1 MIDIDKKK
9 VLGRGA
15 TATIYQAKKGGKDY
29 AAKIFHQGKKINV
42 KKIEA
47 MMANPPKNKFMKID
61 GLSFLQFAWPTELI
75 YSDKKEITGFLMPL
89 IDLKNSFSLDVFYD
103 KVLFHKLNSANE
115 VALTFKLAIAKN
127 LASAVADLHKDKHYF
142 IDLKP
147 QNIRVAK
154 GTHAVS
160 LLDCDG
166 FSITGKDGSR
176 FPAELISTDYI
187 APEVTNKNES
197 PKNLGEAQDLYA
209 LAVILFQL
217 LNHGTHPFQG
227 IIRNNLKANTN
238 DEKAARGYYPH
249 GLKPHSYIDPRQ
261 QSVHSTFLDS
271 TRKLFDEAF
280 VGNASSRPKA
290 SVWVKHFD
298 EILKK
303 KLIVRCSKHSNDLS
317 HLRFKDMECPSCYLE
332 KINGSIKT
340 KKIQP
345 TSRKVKQKNTSYASP
360 PSPVASGLSMQPLWW
375 IIGIIAA
382 IIFINYISESKKK
395 TYSNYSNKSY
405 SENSSQ
411 PQKSSSNKNCAEV
424 MGECQG
430 YIKYN
435 NAEYK
440 GFAKKGEMS
449 GWGVLSFFGGDLKD
463 CIHSGNFKNDKA
475 NGYGT
480 LECKNGY
487 YEAGDYKDDQLIGKV
502 TIRYKNGDT
511 FNGEFKNN
519 EINGKGKYI
528 FKSTGNSYEGEFKN
542 GLRHGYGIFTS
553 GKDKSVLKGYW
564 ENDNFIPPEE
574 PKKTETVKNENET
587 TKINV
592 EKKPN
597 KTSSNQINN
606 SQEKIKQEHR
616 EFQIKKEAEK
626 KRMADYERRWPNLSE
641 SEKIEIVRNECKL
654 SKTMGFIWI
663 VDKGYSC
670 NAYANNEDLTIA
682 YSESSGGGYESDT
695 SGGADLGGYNST
707 NKQSENVVYGKS
719 CLTVIENCYG
729 SEVYSDG
736 SKYTGYWKNKKY
748 DGQGTLT
755 IPSGD
760 YLNGNFKAGVASGPG
775 VYHFKSGDRAEG
787 NLVNGWLEGKGTY
800 FFRNGDSMEAYFVR
814 GETRKEGKTTYYFYA
829 DPRYRG
835 DRWEGPIKNGL
846 LNGKGIYIRANGERI
861 EANYVNGQPQGG
873 FLDFLMTPPDKVP
886 STQGSFGN

>member
-1 MIDIDKKK
+1 M
-9 VLGRGA
+9 
-15 TATIYQAKKGGKDY
+15 
-29 AAKIFHQGKKINV
+29 
-42 KKIEA
+42 
-47 MMANPPKNKFMKID
+47 
-61 GLSFLQFAWPTELI
+61 
-75 YSDKKEITGFLMPL
+75 
-89 IDLKNSFSLDVFYD
+89 
-103 KVLFHKLNSANE
+103 
-115 VALTFKLAIAKN
+115 ALTFKLAIAKN

-395 TYSNYSNKSY
+395 TYSEYSNKSY

-411 PQKSSSNKNCAEV
+411 TQTTSTNKDCSQISGDCVGSLKLNN
-424 MGECQG
+424 GIYQG
-430 YIKYN
+430 AVKN
-435 NAEYK
+435 GKAT
-440 GFAKKGEMS
+440 
-449 GWGVLSFFGGDLKD
+449 GWGVLTFNKD
-463 CIHSGNFKNDKA
+463 ELQGCSLSGNFKNNNA
-475 NGYGT
+475 EGYAT
-480 LECKNGY
+480 LECKDGY
-487 YEAGDYKDDQLIGKV
+487 YEASNYENGFLIG
-502 TIRYKNGDT
+502 
-511 FNGEFKNN
+511 
-519 EINGKGKYI
+519 
-528 FKSTGNSYEGEFKN
+528 
-542 GLRHGYGIFTS
+542 
-553 GKDKSVLKGYW
+553 
-564 ENDNFIPPEE
+564 
-574 PKKTETVKNENET
+574 
-587 TKINV
+587 
-592 EKKPN
+592 
-597 KTSSNQINN
+597 
-606 SQEKIKQEHR
+606 
-616 EFQIKKEAEK
+616 
-626 KRMADYERRWPNLSE
+626 
-641 SEKIEIVRNECKL
+641 
-654 SKTMGFIWI
+654 
-663 VDKGYSC
+663 
-670 NAYANNEDLTIA
+670 
-682 YSESSGGGYESDT
+682 
-695 SGGADLGGYNST
+695 
-707 NKQSENVVYGKS
+707 
-719 CLTVIENCYG
+719 
-729 SEVYSDG
+729 
-736 SKYTGYWKNKKY
+736 
-748 DGQGTLT
+748 GQ
-755 IPSGD
+755 
-760 YLNGNFKAGVASGPG
+760 
-775 VYHFKSGDRAEG
+775 
-787 NLVNGWLEGKGTY
+787 
-800 FFRNGDSMEAYFVR
+800 
-814 GETRKEGKTTYYFYA
+814 
-829 DPRYRG
+829 
-835 DRWEGPIKNGL
+835 
-846 LNGKGIYIRANGERI
+846 
-861 EANYVNGQPQGG
+861 Q
-873 FLDFLMTPPDKVP
+873 
-886 STQGSFGN
+886 